1 MLEEKH
7 PSFEARENI
16 LSTTQNRFVEENVW
30 SVTNVTFSRFDGQRR
45 DIKLGGTLT
54 FFKNPKTSFLG
65 KVTFQTLSFNS
76 GRAIVFE
83 EKKKRNRGGKLGVAR
98 KSVHHNRFFSHV
110 NGRCYTQFDRFTV
123 WHDRG
128 TEEFKYLWNRNVLTI
143 ANKFS
148 VSKERRE
155 RLRRGIRPILVP
167 RATETRTET
176 TSLSLVRES
185 WKWRV
190 IRKYI
195 FPATWVIR
203 GGFRFPNGVRAT
215 SARNFQPRGDLSM
228 QNGNLFRDILQ

>member
-1 MLEEKH
+1 MVRDAILNLEGPWPFLKI
-7 PSFEARENI
+7 PKP
-16 LSTTQNRFVEENVW
+16 LSLERSLSKLSPLTVAERL
-30 SVTNVTFSRFDGQRR
+30 FS
-45 DIKLGGTLT
+45 K
-54 FFKNPKTSFLG
+54 K
-65 KVTFQTLSFNS
+65 
-76 GRAIVFE
+76 
-83 EKKKRNRGGKLGVAR
+83 KKKRNRGGKLGVAR

-185 WKWRV
+185 WKWRG